1 LKLGLIEDWGGLEQ
15 TREKARVDQRSQ
27 AWDEQEE
34 YSEMLRNF
42 LPPSIVDQE

>member
-1 LKLGLIEDWGGLEQ
+1 M

-27 AWDEQEE
+27 TWDEKEE

-42 LPPSIVDQE
+42 LPPSNSDQE